1 MTTKRLCHHDL
12 STGPLD
18 LRHGSYYHVP
28 KIQLT
33 WGEHRS
39 RCGIHSRALD
49 DAAVGDT
56 DVSCRGCL
64 ETPTFRVAAVGDA
77 CLRRLYYLGSQ
88 TGYYLTFFV
97 VCGALVLR
105 SIA

>member
-1 MTTKRLCHHDL
+1 M
-12 STGPLD
+12 PL
-18 LRHGSYYHVP
+18 
-28 KIQLT
+28 
-33 WGEHRS
+33 
-39 RCGIHSRALD
+39 
-49 DAAVGDT
+49 
-56 DVSCRGCL
+56 L